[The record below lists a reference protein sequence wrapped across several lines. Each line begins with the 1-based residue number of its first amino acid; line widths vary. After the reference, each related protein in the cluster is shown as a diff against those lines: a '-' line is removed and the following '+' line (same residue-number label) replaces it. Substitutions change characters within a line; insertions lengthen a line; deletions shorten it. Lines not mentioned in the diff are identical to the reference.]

1 MRLVG
6 VEGEA
11 GLVEGLEQQAE
22 RDRLAVDEH
31 AVAVEDD
38 EGGRAGHMPPAR

>member
-22 RDRLAVDEH
+22 RDRLAVDED
-31 AVAVEDD
+31 AVAVEED
-38 EGGRAGHMPPAR
+38 EGGRAGHLPSAR